1 MLGAIATKISQDCR
15 THPTGWLNVSE
26 KFELGT
32 CKIDMEIKLVSLY
45 LVHKSE
51 ACRLGVT
58 ASLNLKTVTGEY
70 RCDRL

>member
-32 CKIDMEIKLVSLY
+32 CKIDKFNFGNKISFVIPCQFLDKSMEALLLVLL
-45 LVHKSE
+45 LV
-51 ACRLGVT
+51 C
-58 ASLNLKTVTGEY
+58 
-70 RCDRL
+70 